1 MSITI
6 EENIK
11 RLREEIAEAA
21 IKGGRKPED
30 VLLMAVSK
38 TKPLEEA
45 VKAAKEGCLLGEN
58 YVQEFKDKFDAEPLL
73 PWHFIGHLQKNK
85 VKYVVPRALMIHSVD
100 SLELAEKINAEGIKK
115 EKKVSCLLEIN
126 SGDEENKFGLT
137 LSDVPYIIDTVKSFR
152 EFSHVELK
160 GIMTV
165 APFVENPEDNREIF
179 KRMKACFE
187 EIKLVCPNIDT
198 LSMGM
203 SGDFTVAAEEGATIV
218 RVGTK
223 IFGERN
229 YNK

>member
-1 MSITI
+1 MIIPIMS
-6 EENIK
+6 
-11 RLREEIAEAA
+11 
-21 IKGGRKPED
+21 P
-30 VLLMAVSK
+30 
-38 TKPLEEA
+38 
-45 VKAAKEGCLLGEN
+45 
-58 YVQEFKDKFDAEPLL
+58 
-73 PWHFIGHLQKNK
+73 
-85 VKYVVPRALMIHSVD
+85 
-100 SLELAEKINAEGIKK
+100 K

>member
-1 MSITI
+1 MSSTI

-11 RLREEIAEAA
+11 IVKEKIYEAA
-21 IKGGRKPED
+21 LKAGRNPDEIS
-30 VLLMAVSK
+30 LMAVSK

-45 VKAAKEGCLLGEN
+45 VVAASCGCLLGEN
-58 YVQEFKDKFDAEPLL
+58 YVQEFKEKFDSEPAL

-85 VKYVVPRALMIHSVD
+85 VKYVVPRACMIHSVD
-100 SLELAEKINAEGIKK
+100 SLELAEKINAEAEKK
-115 EKKVSCLLEIN
+115 EKKVSCLVEIN

-137 LSDVPYIIDTVKSFR
+137 ISKTQYIIDMIREMEKFPNLTVKGF
-152 EFSHVELK
+152 
-160 GIMTV
+160 MTV
-165 APFVENPEDNREIF
+165 APFVENGEENRDVF
-179 KRMKACFE
+179 KRMRACFE
-187 EIKLVCPNIDT
+187 EAKLICPTFDT

-203 SGDFTVAAEEGATIV
+203 SGDYCVAVEEGATIV